1 MKTGSSDV
9 SHFKNEIK
17 KKEKKDVVR
26 VNVKCKCGNEKLH
39 ETFQLKK

>member
-17 KKEKKDVVR
+17 KKKKKRMSEIFDLGPCFYLR
-26 VNVKCKCGNEKLH
+26 PKNG
-39 ETFQLKK
+39 